1 MNWGVG
7 AVQHKGSVFASHPTA
22 PGLILGIPE
31 ELSLDVVEINR
42 WLSTAQN
49 KLTAQK
55 KLNNVERTNTVEI
68 DSAKNVIMTNAL
80 DSQNGL

>member
-1 MNWGVG
+1 MNWG
-7 AVQHKGSVFASHPTA
+7 AVQHSGSVFASHPTA

-31 ELSLDVVEINR
+31 ELSLDVTKIHQWHN
-42 WLSTAQN
+42 SAYN